1 MKQGNLAKE
10 MQSMPNLK
18 EMDNNSCRSCS
29 TILFIPKSI
38 NLEISR
44 RCQLSKRIQSFP
56 SSCTNDIQMTGSV
69 SANRRQKANK
79 KFKPIVKGILSH
91 TTAWMKV

>member
-18 EMDNNSCRSCS
+18 EMDNNSCRLCS

-44 RCQLSKRIQSFP
+44 RCQLSKRIQSFLHV
-56 SSCTNDIQMTGSV
+56 ILHTGYSN
-69 SANRRQKANK
+69 NRLRQR
-79 KFKPIVKGILSH
+79 
-91 TTAWMKV
+91 